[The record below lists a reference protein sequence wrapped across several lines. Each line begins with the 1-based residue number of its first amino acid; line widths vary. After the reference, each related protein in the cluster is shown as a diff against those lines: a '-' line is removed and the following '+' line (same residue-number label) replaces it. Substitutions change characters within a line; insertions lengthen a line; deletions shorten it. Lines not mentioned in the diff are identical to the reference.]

1 MHWFFVGC
9 MISNIVF
16 SNYIILYQLP
26 CVFALDERSIY
37 VSRIE
42 EDLSFCGLVPDGAE
56 RSRVALKLLTYLM
69 VRSC

>member
-16 SNYIILYQLP
+16 
-26 CVFALDERSIY
+26 ALDKRSIH

-42 EDLSFCGLVPDGAE
+42 DDLSFCGLVPDGAE